1 MKKNNTP
8 DNLTLCAT
16 AAINA
21 GMSYG
26 KYMAKYGW
34 NPPIMRPEPEPEDY
48 ENDIITCPE
57 CGKRFRR
64 TGKHLVYCCFECY
77 RTFHARAAKQRYH
90 DRKESQNELEIRSR

>member
-16 AAINA
+16 AAIEA

-34 NPPIMRPEPEPEDY
+34 NPPIMRQQEPEGHED
-48 ENDIITCPE
+48 NMIVCPE
-57 CGKRFRR
+57 CGKQFYKTNHSR
-64 TGKHLVYCCFECY
+64 VYCSYDCS
-77 RTFHARAAKQRYH
+77 RRRADRMAKQRYQE
-90 DRKESQNELEIRSR
+90 RKAMAHE

>member
-16 AAINA
+16 AAIEA

-34 NPPIMRPEPEPEDY
+34 NPPIMRYQQEEPEGREAGM
-48 ENDIITCPE
+48 IVCPE
-57 CGKRFRR
+57 CGKRFKKSNH
-64 TGKHLVYCCFECY
+64 GKVYCSIECSSRRASRMNQRRY
-77 RTFHARAAKQRYH
+77 RE
-90 DRKESQNELEIRSR
+90 RKAMEHE